1 MNDYIKIVGKDTKY
15 INAQIIPVSD
25 HVIRVTGMPQTTAGL
40 EFYNGA
46 NDTKIGDYT
55 KYITVYRVMDEIL
68 QDYEYSDDGSVYV
81 APVEPKPTPVS
92 EPTEED
98 LLQRAKDACLAMLS
112 DTCKRLIEE
121 GQDITLADGSV
132 DHFNYSY
139 ANQMNLKNA
148 FDIAYQTKESV
159 PYYDQD
165 NICKIYSAQDI
176 MTVYASC
183 QSYITYNTTLLHQLQ
198 AQVKEMTDKDAVN
211 AIAYSYDSLDG
222 KYKSNFDAIIAQAEV
237 ILKKIMG

>member
-15 INAQIIPVSD
+15 TKAQIIPID
-25 HVIRVTGMPQTTAGL
+25 EHVIRIIGIPQSTAGF

-46 NDTKIGDYT
+46 NDSKIGDYT
-55 KYITVYRVMDEIL
+55 KYITVYRVMDETL

-81 APVEPKPTPVS
+81 APVEPEPTPIMKPT
-92 EPTEED
+92 ED
-98 LLQRAKDACLAMLS
+98 ELLQRAKDSCIAMLS
-112 DTCKRLIEE
+112 DTCQKLIEK
-121 GQDITLADGSV
+121 GQDITLSDGTT

-159 PYYDQD
+159 PYYDQN

-176 MTVYASC
+176 ITVYASC

-211 AIAYSYDSLDG
+211 AIAYSYDFLTG
-222 KYKSNFDAIIAQAEV
+222 EYKDNFDAIIAQAEV
-237 ILKKIMG
+237 IIKKIMR